1 MLRWLQRARKRWRR
15 SFSEWS
21 ESVGRRNSARWK
33 AITGW
38 LFWLRRIEP
47 GENDVVRKFDGRDR
61 IRVVAL
67 FNPVFWVLQFGGFL
81 LRYLGSRG
89 VLNLLTG
96 LPAVFG
102 LVAPV
107 ALAVWI
113 APDRD
118 ARAARAAS
126 RQNYHAEREEYAK
139 ADFYSR
145 QLCLLSP
152 DDDAV
157 FLSRA
162 QLLDLMGR
170 RAESQNLLLSL
181 AQERNY
187 KPAMR
192 LLCQR
197 DLQTVLSTQ
206 TPPEGLAGVLENNL
220 QQLIARFPQDTDG
233 RFMLAA
239 LYASQQKLIE
249 SVTLLQSITRSSTAP
264 VPQAWYS
271 QAMLQQQLGRESEAR
286 ASAAVAADQ
295 LLQRNAEQKLNEEE
309 LLQAV
314 RVLVLASREDA
325 ARELAESRRRL
336 ADSEQG
342 RTFWSSV
349 KGEVCA
355 AWSRRLGSKQG
366 ATAADVAQSIQILFE
381 GISAAPGQ
389 VAVVDEL
396 CRLCISARVTSGEV
410 EKHLQVAINSGVS
423 PGLVHFILGS
433 RALTQTPSDPVL
445 ADEHFRLAV
454 AHDANF
460 PGLLNNMAN
469 LIADSSSGDYEEGL
483 KLVKQ
488 ALVMLPNQPEVHDT
502 HGKLLLKLGQPIP
515 AIAAFEKALA
525 AAEIRGEVHAN
536 LAEAW
541 RAVGNAE
548 KADFHQSLSES
559 IRQNTVQRRR

>member
-1 MLRWLQRARKRWRR
+1 
-15 SFSEWS
+15 
-21 ESVGRRNSARWK
+21 V
-33 AITGW
+33 
-38 LFWLRRIEP
+38 
-47 GENDVVRKFDGRDR
+47 
-61 IRVVAL
+61 RVVAF
-67 FNPVFWVLQFGGFL
+67 FNPLFWFLQFGGFL

-89 VLNLLTG
+89 GLNLLTG
-96 LPAVFG
+96 IPAICG

-118 ARAARAAS
+118 SRVARAAS
-126 RQNYHAEREEYAK
+126 RQSYYVGRQEYGR

-145 QLCLLSP
+145 QLCVLSP

-157 FLSRA
+157 FLGRA

-197 DLQTVLSTQ
+197 DLQTVLAAQ
-206 TPPEGLAGVLENNL
+206 TPPEGVAAVLENNL
-220 QQLIARFPQDTDG
+220 QQLIARFPQDIDG

-249 SVTLLQSITRSSTAP
+249 AVTLLQSITRSSTTP

-295 LLQRNAEQKLNEEE
+295 LLQRNAEQKLSEEE
-309 LLQAV
+309 ILQAV
-314 RVLVLASREDA
+314 RVLVLASREDE
-325 ARELAESRRRL
+325 AREMAESRRRL
-336 ADSEQG
+336 AESEEG

-349 KGEVCA
+349 TGEVCA

-366 ATAADVAQSIQILFE
+366 ATAAEVAQSIQILFE

-396 CRLCISARVTSGEV
+396 CRLCISDRVTSGEV

-433 RALTQTPSDPVL
+433 RALTQDPPNPAE

-525 AAEIRGEVHAN
+525 STEIRAEVHAN
-536 LAEAW
+536 LAMAW
-541 RAVGNAE
+541 EVAGNWD
-548 KADFHQSLSES
+548 KVKVHRSLSEAY
-559 IRQNTVQRRR
+559 RQTKVQKQR

>member
-1 MLRWLQRARKRWRR
+1 
-15 SFSEWS
+15 
-21 ESVGRRNSARWK
+21 
-33 AITGW
+33 
-38 LFWLRRIEP
+38 
-47 GENDVVRKFDGRDR
+47 VVRRFDGRGR
-61 IRVVAL
+61 VRVVAF
-67 FNPVFWVLQFGGFL
+67 FNPLFWFLQFGGFL

-89 VLNLLTG
+89 GLNLLTG
-96 LPAVFG
+96 IPAICG

-118 ARAARAAS
+118 SRVARAAS
-126 RQNYHAEREEYAK
+126 RQSYYVGRQEYGR

-145 QLCLLSP
+145 QLCVLSP

-157 FLSRA
+157 FLGRA

-197 DLQTVLSTQ
+197 DLQTVLATQ
-206 TPPEGLAGVLENNL
+206 TPPEGVAAVLENNL
-220 QQLIARFPQDTDG
+220 QQLIARFPQDIDG

-249 SVTLLQSITRSSTAP
+249 AVTLLQSITRSSTTP

-295 LLQRNAEQKLNEEE
+295 LLQRNAEQKLSEEE
-309 LLQAV
+309 ILQAV
-314 RVLVLASREDA
+314 RVLVLASREDE
-325 ARELAESRRRL
+325 AREMAESRRRL
-336 ADSEQG
+336 AESEEG

-349 KGEVCA
+349 TGEVCA

-366 ATAADVAQSIQILFE
+366 ATAAEVAQSIQILFE

-396 CRLCISARVTSGEV
+396 CRLCISDRVTSGEV

-433 RALTQTPSDPVL
+433 RALTQDPPNPAE

-525 AAEIRGEVHAN
+525 AAEIRGEVHGN

-541 RAVGNAE
+541 RAIGNAE